1 MLMQGD
7 HDLNSVQAYTGSLN
21 DVLRKT
27 MLSQEI
33 VFKKQVHQLHH
44 LYRIQ
49 KTLMQNLGWM
59 EFGRYN
65 YSIAGAESN
74 LLPLKNYAR
83 DEPMELLEGCKGVD
97 DKIQPRTPEL
107 KLPSDQFLSYI
118 DPAEVKLSLSIQE
131 DSKIE
136 GGTMRTW
143 FDLETHS
150 GSQHVIDLEESI
162 ERTSN
167 EGLEQSPSFSS
178 TAPITSV
185 GGTHN
190 LEVAVLFDPI
200 ISSSVKKNLL
210 FHAAESYPHL
220 DGRERNPFNQGL
232 EKCSSGIAIN
242 NSSTRRELFGSY
254 ETGVLDLNKIQHDDS
269 SCLSNDRTVA
279 HLSTASS
286 SHLRGLVGKVEE
298 GTHCFGTGKKKN
310 SNSSIESSE
319 RFQKYN
325 AGNFKVDGSCIS
337 GMVNEGLEA
346 ASRSK
351 IDLCEA
357 VGFHSS
363 DPSNGNNGFIM
374 KLLNSRSSSCTS
386 AKQVNCENNKIED
399 PLFPSTDNCQKIDR
413 DGHGNISSASC
424 KPCCI
429 AEDDSSSG
437 KTMQSEIEY
446 RNSNPLSVDQF
457 SGTHVGSQVSETLM
471 GEQDQRSSDNNELK
485 HKDLNKGGDSA
496 ELDVLIRA
504 AAEALVGISLESSSC
519 YQDCAHEVGGSTKME
534 TRESEQPQC
543 SSDSYE
549 LLTLN
554 LTGSTED
561 NYCVSSK
568 PSEVNYN
575 DSKEFGIKL
584 RRGRR
589 MKDFQRDILPGL
601 ASLSRHEIREDIT
614 IMETVLRSREYKKL
628 RGKVVDGQS
637 WCTPVKNKRSRLNY
651 VPRRKRSL
659 REA

>member
-1 MLMQGD
+1 MLMRGD
-7 HDLNSVQAYTGSLN
+7 RDLNSVQAYTGSLN

-49 KTLMQNLGWM
+49 KTLMQNLGPV
-59 EFGRYN
+59 EFGGYN
-65 YSIAGAESN
+65 YNIAGAESN

-83 DEPMELLEGCKGVD
+83 DEPMDLLEGCKGVD

-131 DSKIE
+131 DNRIK

-185 GGTHN
+185 RGTHN
-190 LEVAVLFDPI
+190 LEVSVLFDPI

-232 EKCSSGIAIN
+232 EKCSGGIAIN

-254 ETGVLDLNKIQHDDS
+254 ETGVLDLNKIQYDDS

-286 SHLRGLVGKVEE
+286 SHLHRLVGKVEE
-298 GTHCFGTGKKKN
+298 GTHCFGTGKKQN

-325 AGNFKVDGSCIS
+325 AGNLKVDGSSIS
-337 GMVNEGLEA
+337 GMGNESLEA

-351 IDLCEA
+351 IDPCEA

-363 DPSNGNNGFIM
+363 DPSNENNGFIM

-399 PLFPSTDNCQKIDR
+399 PVFPYTDNCQKTDR

-424 KPCCI
+424 KPCCN

-437 KTMQSEIEY
+437 KTMQSEIEFG
-446 RNSNPLSVDQF
+446 NSNPLSVDQF
-457 SGTHVGSQVSETLM
+457 SGTHGGSQLSETLM
-471 GEQDQRSSDNNELK
+471 GEQDRRSSDNNELK

-504 AAEALVGISLESSSC
+504 AAEALVGISLESSSY
-519 YQDCAHEVGGSTKME
+519 YQDCAYEVGGSTKME
-534 TRESEQPQC
+534 TKESEQPQC
-543 SSDSYE
+543 SDSYE

-554 LTGSTED
+554 LAGSTED
-561 NYCVSSK
+561 TYCVSSK

-575 DSKEFGIKL
+575 DSKEFGVKL

-589 MKDFQRDILPGL
+589 MKDFQRDVLPGL

-637 WCTPVKNKRSRLNY
+637 CCTPVKNKRSRLNY
-651 VPRRKRSL
+651 VPRRKRNL